1 MLRNVN
7 QTISSS
13 TWLLLLLLSSSS
25 DASGVNAWSA
35 REGLLPASSSCRP
48 TVTRFSITATSAHGP
63 QCVSTTHENDL
74 YLWRRW
80 RSSGEGDIGV
90 CAIHFQEDETAFDD
104 LSIST
109 SICDAAR
116 HRALVGSGPHMP
128 RVRALSRGTDRPTD
142 GRMEERP
149 CVRQSEERRDW
160 LTAHLGSPPSP
171 PQHKLRPG
179 LTAVGRRPTWL
190 TGSGSRRS
198 IGSGWRGL
206 RTGHRTSERV
216 SRREGEKSNDEDD
229 RSACLPGRVC
239 LPACLAA
246 ERKRE
251 RESEERASE
260 RETDRWLRTT
270 GAAVWR
276 I

>member
-1 MLRNVN
+1 MRLG
-7 QTISSS
+7 SMH
-13 TWLLLLLLSSSS
+13 
-25 DASGVNAWSA
+25 DHAA

-128 RVRALSRGTDRPTD
+128 RVRALSRGTDRQTD
-142 GRMEERP
+142 G
-149 CVRQSEERRDW
+149 W
-160 LTAHLGSPPSP
+160 
-171 PQHKLRPG
+171 
-179 LTAVGRRPTWL
+179 
-190 TGSGSRRS
+190 RS
-198 IGSGWRGL
+198 V
-206 RTGHRTSERV
+206 RV
-216 SRREGEKSNDEDD
+216 SVRA
-229 RSACLPGRVC
+229 RSAVI
-239 LPACLAA
+239 
-246 ERKRE
+246 
-251 RESEERASE
+251 
-260 RETDRWLRTT
+260 D
-270 GAAVWR
+270 
-276 I
+276 